1 MLRSN
6 SPAPAKLYARSTVDT
21 ALRMSQHL
29 SARASPHEAFRV
41 ADDNGVDQPR
51 DPRLPGGKATRL
63 ELPDLQASRCIL
75 RSRVKLAPGTIRRQ
89 CKIRLPEQNSNAF
102 WIALFI
108 LLTSSLAVPFLLV
121 HEPPLFDYA
130 NHLAR
135 GFILNHLHDPAFRF
149 AEYYRAD
156 WKPYPYVL
164 WDMLLVAFQQLLPAE
179 AAGKLLLILT
189 IVLLPIAVTWF
200 LWQANRSEIKLSF
213 LACALAF
220 NLLFLWGFT
229 AYHLSLGCCF
239 LMMGTW
245 LWYRHQPSLVRAALF
260 GLISFVTYLAHLL
273 GFASAAFIL
282 LLYELTS
289 FNWRESLRLAGF
301 LAPPSLL
308 FLWARP
314 GLSEQSNV
322 VMRPLMDKLRSL
334 RDLPTMGYDDRL
346 DQLFLGGLVLCFLIA
361 VVRNRELR
369 VNWRWLVVT
378 VGFLGIF
385 LLLPY
390 GWGTTFDLDVRLV
403 PPLWLLALAVLR
415 VGRRATWIAALAVA
429 LIALRVFNI
438 STGFQTER
446 EKSAAMN
453 RGIEHIA
460 RNAKVFPLVDTCKDD
475 DPLDDYYV
483 HYWAYSVIRRG
494 AISPYLFDIPGQTPM
509 RITYQPYTPDGY
521 WDHCY
526 DEQPDWKLVAADY
539 DYIWSYGDNRYQRG
553 IEGVAEKVFEENPV
567 ILFRVK
573 K

>member
-1 MLRSN
+1 MK
-6 SPAPAKLYARSTVDT
+6 P
-21 ALRMSQHL
+21 
-29 SARASPHEAFRV
+29 
-41 ADDNGVDQPR
+41 
-51 DPRLPGGKATRL
+51 
-63 ELPDLQASRCIL
+63 
-75 RSRVKLAPGTIRRQ
+75 APGTIRQ
-89 CKIRLPEQNSNAF
+89 PSKSRLPEQKSNAF

-108 LLTSSLAVPFLLV
+108 LLAASLTLPFLLV
-121 HEPPLFDYA
+121 QEPPLLDYA

-135 GFILNHLHDPAFRF
+135 GFVLNHLHDPAFHF
-149 AEYYRAD
+149 AEYYSAD
-156 WKPYPYVL
+156 WKPYPYIL
-164 WDMLLVAFQQLLPAE
+164 WDMLLVALQQFLPAE
-179 AAGKLLLILT
+179 AAGKLRRMLT
-189 IVLLPIAVTWF
+189 TVLLPVAVTWF
-200 LWQANRSEIKLSF
+200 LWQANRAAIKLSL
-213 LACALAF
+213 LACALSYY
-220 NLLFLWGFT
+220 LLFLWGF
-229 AYHLSLGCCF
+229 APYHLGVGFCF
-239 LMMGTW
+239 LMVGTW
-245 LWYRHQPSLVRAALF
+245 LWYRRKPSAVRATLF
-260 GLISFVTYLAHLL
+260 AVVSFATYFAHLL

-282 LLYELTS
+282 VLYELTS
-289 FNWRESLRLAGF
+289 LKWREWLLLACF

-314 GLSEQSNV
+314 GLSEHSSV
-322 VMRPLMDKLRSL
+322 EWRPMLEKLHWL
-334 RDLPTMGYDDRL
+334 RDLPTQGYDERL
-346 DQLFLGGLVLCFLIA
+346 DHIFLGGLVLCFLIA

-369 VNWRWLVVT
+369 VNWRWLVVA
-378 VGFLGIF
+378 LGLLGAF

-390 GWGTTFDLDVRLV
+390 KWGTSSDLDVRLV
-403 PPLWLLALAVLR
+403 PPLCLLSLAVLR

-429 LIALRVFNI
+429 LVALRVFNI
-438 STGFQTER
+438 TTGFQQESQ
-446 EKSAAMN
+446 KSAAMN
-453 RGIEHIA
+453 HGIEHIA

-483 HYWAYSVIRRG
+483 QYWAYSVIRRG